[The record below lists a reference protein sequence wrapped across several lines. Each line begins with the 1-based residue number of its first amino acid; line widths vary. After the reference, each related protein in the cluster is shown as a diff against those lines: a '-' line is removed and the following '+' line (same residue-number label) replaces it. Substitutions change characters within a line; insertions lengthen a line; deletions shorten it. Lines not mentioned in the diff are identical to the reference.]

1 MGVGVG
7 VGGRLRPPL
16 TTRGMGWG
24 ARRGARA
31 HDPPPM
37 IKGRRGRYGREMG
50 EMQWRYRA
58 HVPPPII
65 NAVAAIVGLLRTSC
79 VLPAPGVGGARS
91 ARERGEAVAG
101 GKGGW
106 PGGRASARPKQGWG
120 RPAGRVS
127 SCGSRGRN
135 RESTFGTRAPPKPF
149 LSAWNSFCCAGI
161 LYGSEVGPGEVH
173 LCRRAPNLCRG
184 KGHQLSRWN
193 ACTRGPCTERVS
205 RRARRTC
212 WGGLQT
218 CP

>member
-1 MGVGVG
+1 MGEKWGRCSG
-7 VGGRLRPPL
+7 DIGLTFRRSKSPPSRRSSGCCAPAACCLRRGWAAQGQRENGARWWPGAKGGGR
-16 TTRGMGWG
+16 
-24 ARRGARA
+24 
-31 HDPPPM
+31 
-37 IKGRRGRYGREMG
+37 G
-50 EMQWRYRA
+50 E
-58 HVPPPII
+58 
-65 NAVAAIVGLLRTSC
+65 
-79 VLPAPGVGGARS
+79 
-91 ARERGEAVAG
+91 
-101 GKGGW
+101 
-106 PGGRASARPKQGWG
+106 RASARPKQGWG

-173 LCRRAPNLCRG
+173 LCRRAPNVCLR

-212 WGGLQT
+212 WGGQQT
-218 CP
+218 CPRRSWLGLCRWGSPTASDWGG